1 MFKTAGVE
9 RFLKDKRGTTAIEYA
24 MGVSFVA
31 VAIVG
36 ALGAVGSTLE
46 RETFAK
52 LNGGIITA
60 SISKD
65 AEEGNRAEP
74 APVAMDPIQT
84 GSTEGTAGFEV
95 EGQLAGN
102 VPDVLAREPDPKK
115 GPPIYTVSTAGPGCN
130 NTEALSSCR
139 PAFGQAIF
147 DGWKGTSED

>member
-9 RFLKDKRGTTAIEYA
+9 RFLKDESGATAIEYA

-36 ALGAVGSTLE
+36 ALGAVGSTIE
-46 RETFAK
+46 KETFAK

-65 AEEGNRAEP
+65 PEEGKLDSPEP
-74 APVAMDPIQT
+74 ATDPILT
-84 GSTEGTAGFEV
+84 GSTESDAAFEV
-95 EGQLAGN
+95 EEAKAELPVELAGQSK
-102 VPDVLAREPDPKK
+102 PEAAK
-115 GPPIYTVSTAGPGCN
+115 GPPIYTVSTAGPACN
-130 NTEALSSCR
+130 GLDASPNCR

-147 DGWKGTSED
+147 DGWKGTTAD